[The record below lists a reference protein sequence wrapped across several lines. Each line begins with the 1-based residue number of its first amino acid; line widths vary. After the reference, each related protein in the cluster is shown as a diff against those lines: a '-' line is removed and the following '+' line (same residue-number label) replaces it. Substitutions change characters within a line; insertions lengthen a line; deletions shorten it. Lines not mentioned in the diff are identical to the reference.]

1 MATIDNLN
9 LEVYKNYAVWI
20 SLSEQINTQLKLS
33 EAVNVQS
40 QISMVDLYPKLSDLD
55 LVLGVANT
63 AYPFAYFYPPKRFRD
78 LRRNPF
84 SFFRIAPSF
93 GSLAKQDEDELRLER
108 IVCST
113 PSDIADKEVI
123 HSCLKEM
130 GKINDMISYIIGRVG
145 QFLQG

>member
-33 EAVNVQS
+33 EAQNVQS
-40 QISMVDLYPKLSDLD
+40 QISMVDLYPKLTDLD
-55 LVLGVANT
+55 LVLGVATT
-63 AYPFAYFYPPKRFRD
+63 AYPFAFFYPPKRFRD

-93 GSLAKQDEDELRLER
+93 GSLAKQEEDEERLEH

-113 PSDIADKEVI
+113 PGDQADKEII
-123 HSCLKEM
+123 HTCLKEM